1 MYTAYFES
9 KEPNNN
15 YEYYIKLIISQIKE
29 CINLSGISYSEN
41 PNLSNVPLQT
51 AQIIFDSNNELNSIP
66 ADNGGV
72 YIFFIAGN
80 PESKRL
86 ATIISKNLGNI
97 YYDSK
102 NVKIISQNE
111 INSDFP
117 NVTIGLGFENNLK
130 DIEWVRE
137 NTEEIAKNIVMSLSE
152 YFGLPFVACQ
162 KSNIGVTTADVTLYG
177 RPSEMSEIIR
187 SIPANTKVKIV
198 SQWENWYLIGEN
210 QHLGYVQNRYVTL

>member
-117 NVTIGLGFENNLK
+117 TVTIGLGFENNLK